1 MMSRLSISQTLLKII
16 YLLLVVLQLALF
28 RQKFDLKLL
37 DVARVFRLEFSDL
50 LLKLSY
56 FNLKTS
62 RIFFLL
68 NV

>member
-37 DVARVFRLEFSDL
+37 DVAGVLRLEFSDL